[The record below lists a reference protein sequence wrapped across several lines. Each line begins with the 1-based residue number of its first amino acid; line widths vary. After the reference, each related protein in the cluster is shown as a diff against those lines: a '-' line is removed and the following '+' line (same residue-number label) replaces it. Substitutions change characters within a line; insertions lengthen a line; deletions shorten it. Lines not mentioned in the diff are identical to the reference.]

1 MTIDINSLVKK
12 MFSKE
17 YLKKTILI
25 LILVLSFIIS
35 LISYLVCKNGKRYTF
50 IFPSADN
57 EQLIVEYRDL
67 AKKTHQGD
75 VNYFIDEIL
84 LGSTIE
90 RTKMLFAPGTKVLSC
105 FQRGNVLYLNLSA
118 DLLYMGDGVINVEDG
133 IKLLEKN
140 IKKNFPKIDSVTVF
154 VDGKLAFEK

>member
-25 LILVLSFIIS
+25 LILIFSFIVS
-35 LISYLVCKNGKRYTF
+35 LISYLICKNGKRYTF

-57 EQLIVEYRDL
+57 EQLVVEYRDL

-75 VNYFIDEIL
+75 VNLFIDELL
-84 LGSTIE
+84 LGPQTE
-90 RTKMLFAPGTKVLSC
+90 RTKMLFTPGTKVLSC
-105 FQRGNVLYLNLSA
+105 FQREDVLYLNLSA
-118 DLLYMGDGVINVEDG
+118 DLLNMGDGVINIDYGVE
-133 IKLLEKN
+133 LLEKN
-140 IKKNFPKIDSVTVF
+140 IKKNFSKIETVTVF

>member
-25 LILVLSFIIS
+25 LILIFSFIVS
-35 LISYLVCKNGKRYTF
+35 LISYLICKNGKRYTF

-57 EQLIVEYRDL
+57 EQLVVEYRDL

-75 VNYFIDEIL
+75 VNLFIDELL
-84 LGSTIE
+84 LGPQIE
-90 RTKMLFAPGTKVLSC
+90 RTKMLFTPGTKVLSC
-105 FQRGNVLYLNLSA
+105 FQREDVLYLNLSA
-118 DLLYMGDGVINVEDG
+118 DLLNMGDGVINIDYGVE
-133 IKLLEKN
+133 LLEKN
-140 IKKNFPKIDSVTVF
+140 IKKNFSKIETVTVF